1 MHDIRLIREQP
12 DYFDLGLKRRGLAP
26 MASELLR
33 IDEARRAAQTTLQ
46 ELQARRNDASKEIG
60 VAKREGRDAEALMA
74 EVAAIKDQMVALE
87 QEEAGLASRLNV
99 LLQEIP
105 NLPADDVPF
114 GSDESGNVLLRQV
127 GTPRKIDNPKDHVAI
142 GEELQM
148 MDFGRAAK
156 LSGSR
161 FVVLSGAMARLE
173 RALGLFMLD
182 THTSEFGYT
191 EVSPPLMVRDNAM
204 FGTGNLPKFGD
215 DAFRTTTDHWLI
227 PTSEVSLTNLV
238 ADEILDSDSLPLR
251 FTAMTP
257 CFRSE
262 AGSAGR
268 DTRGMIRL
276 HQFYKVELVSITAP
290 EQSVD
295 EHDRMLAA
303 AETILKKLDLPYR
316 IVTLCTGDM
325 GFGSRKTYD
334 IEVWLPA
341 QNTYREISSCSNCG
355 DFQARRMNSRCR
367 KAGDKNTRF
376 VHTLNGSGLAVGRA
390 LVAVLE
396 NYQNPDGSVS
406 IPDVLLSYMKPG
418 ATRLVKNEL

>member
-26 MASELLR
+26 MWSELLR

-74 EVAAIKDQMVALE
+74 EVAAIKDQMAALE

-182 THTSEFGYT
+182 THTS
-191 EVSPPLMVRDNAM
+191 
-204 FGTGNLPKFGD
+204 
-215 DAFRTTTDHWLI
+215 
-227 PTSEVSLTNLV
+227 
-238 ADEILDSDSLPLR
+238 
-251 FTAMTP
+251 
-257 CFRSE
+257 
-262 AGSAGR
+262 
-268 DTRGMIRL
+268 
-276 HQFYKVELVSITAP
+276 
-290 EQSVD
+290 
-295 EHDRMLAA
+295 
-303 AETILKKLDLPYR
+303 
-316 IVTLCTGDM
+316 
-325 GFGSRKTYD
+325 
-334 IEVWLPA
+334 
-341 QNTYREISSCSNCG
+341 
-355 DFQARRMNSRCR
+355 
-367 KAGDKNTRF
+367 
-376 VHTLNGSGLAVGRA
+376 
-390 LVAVLE
+390 
-396 NYQNPDGSVS
+396 
-406 IPDVLLSYMKPG
+406 
-418 ATRLVKNEL
+418 